1 MIVQGEIQ
9 NMEIRR
15 GDIVFDF
22 LKKKE
27 CCNCGKKTRK
37 VINYA
42 GYDICSESCMLEF
55 FKDITAEELIELD
68 KKDREINA
76 DFYRWLNR

>member
-1 MIVQGEIQ
+1 
-9 NMEIRR
+9 MEIRR
-15 GDIVFDF
+15 DDIVFDF

-27 CCNCGKKTRK
+27 CVNCGKKTRK

>member
-1 MIVQGEIQ
+1 
-9 NMEIRR
+9 MEIRR
-15 GDIVFDF
+15 DDIVFDF

-55 FKDITAEELIELD
+55 FKDITVEELLELD
-68 KKDREINA
+68 KKDREINK
-76 DFYRWLNR
+76 DFYRWMNKE

>member
-1 MIVQGEIQ
+1 
-9 NMEIRR
+9 MEIRR
-15 GDIVFDF
+15 DDIVFDF

-27 CCNCGKKTRK
+27 CVNCGKKTRK

-42 GYDICSESCMLEF
+42 GYDICSESCMIDF

-76 DFYRWLNR
+76 DYYRWLNRLN

>member
-1 MIVQGEIQ
+1 
-9 NMEIRR
+9 MEIRR
-15 GDIVFDF
+15 DDIVFDF

-42 GYDICSESCMLEF
+42 GHDICSESCMLEF

>member
-1 MIVQGEIQ
+1 
-9 NMEIRR
+9 MEIRR
-15 GDIVFDF
+15 DDIVFDF

-27 CCNCGKKTRK
+27 CVNCGKKTRK

-55 FKDITAEELIELD
+55 FKDITGEELIELD

>member
-15 GDIVFDF
+15 GNIMFDF

-55 FKDITAEELIELD
+55 FKNITVEELL
-68 KKDREINA
+68 
-76 DFYRWLNR
+76 